1 MHISVVSPVYKAET
15 IVDELVR
22 QLIAVLP
29 QLTDDYEILL
39 VEDHSPDRSWQKIT
53 ENCTRNPKVK
63 GIKLSRN
70 FGQHHAITAGLDAA
84 KGDWVIVMDC
94 DLQDSPHEIPALYKK
109 ALEGYDIVY
118 ARRAIRQDG
127 FLKKWSSRFYIKL
140 FNWLSGAKL
149 DPAIANFGIYNRKVI
164 KAVNSMREPMR
175 AFVPM
180 VQWTGFNSTAI
191 DVTHQSR
198 YEGKTSYNWSKLI
211 NLAMDIAVSFSDKP
225 LRLTVNLGLMI
236 SGAAILFA
244 IYNVIKYT
252 LGIIQQPGFTS
263 LILSIWLLSGLIIFS
278 LGIVGFYISKVFEGV
293 KQRPLYI
300 VDEHINLDK

>member
-22 QLIAVLP
+22 QLVAVLP

-39 VEDHSPDRSWQKIT
+39 VEDHSPDSSWQKIT
-53 ENCTRNPKVK
+53 ENCAKNPKVK

-118 ARRAIRQDG
+118 ARRAVRQDS
-127 FLKKWSSRFYIKL
+127 FLKRLSSRFYVKV
-140 FNWLSGAKL
+140 FNWLSGTKL

-164 KAVNSMREPMR
+164 KAVNTMREPMR

-191 DVTHQSR
+191 DVTHQPR
-198 YEGKTSYNWSKLI
+198 YEGKTSYSWSKLI

-225 LRLTVNLGLMI
+225 LRLTVKLGLII

-244 IYNVIKYT
+244 IYNIVKYA

-300 VDEHINLDK
+300 VDEHINFDK

>member
-1 MHISVVSPVYKAET
+1 MHISVVSPVYKAES
-15 IVDELVR
+15 IIDELVR
-22 QLIAVLP
+22 QLVAVLP

-39 VEDHSPDRSWQKIT
+39 VEDHSPDNSWQKIT
-53 ENCTRNPKVK
+53 ENCTKNPKVK

-84 KGDWVIVMDC
+84 KGDWVVVMDC
-94 DLQDSPHEIPALYKK
+94 DLQDNPEEIPALYRK
-109 ALEGYDIVY
+109 AREGYDIVY

-127 FLKKWSSRFYIKL
+127 FLKKWSSRFYIKV
-140 FNWLSGAKL
+140 FNWLSGTKL
-149 DPAIANFGIYNRKVI
+149 DPAIANFGIYKRKVI

-198 YEGKTSYNWSKLI
+198 YEGKTSYSWSKLI

-225 LRLTVNLGLMI
+225 LRLTVKLGLII

-244 IYNVIKYT
+244 IYNIIKYA

-300 VDEHINLDK
+300 IDEHINLDK